1 MAFKIIRKEVDKKP
15 SEGSGIQW
23 STKQRREALE
33 LYRETGNLAA
43 CSRTL
48 GIPLDTLKLWK
59 TKEWWK
65 EWMEERQIQTI
76 TERGKR
82 MERLIDLASSTIED
96 SLINGDKRVAMNGDV
111 YRVPVN
117 AKTAT
122 AILDS
127 SFSKA
132 VEMEDRI
139 NGTLKK
145 ETEEKSEERL
155 KKLFLEFARFAK
167 AHEVQINDVQ
177 LTGPNHSPAEQ
188 SEGVVDPPEANENAI
203 PEERETGLQAGTGLG
218 EKNYRQGPTE

>member
-1 MAFKIIRKEVDKKP
+1 MAFRIIKKEVDKKP

-33 LYRETGNLAA
+33 LYRETGNLSAT
-43 CSRTL
+43 SRTL
-48 GIPLDTLKLWK
+48 GIPLETLKLWK
-59 TKEWWK
+59 SKEWWK
-65 EWMEERQIQTI
+65 EAMEERQLQTI

-82 MERLIDLASSTIED
+82 MEKLIDLASGVIED
-96 SLINGDKRVAMNGDV
+96 SLQNGDKRITQTGEVI
-111 YRVPVN
+111 RVPVN

-139 NGTLKK
+139 NGNLKK

-167 AHEVQINDVQ
+167 AHEVNINLPTDD
-177 LTGPNHSPAEQ
+177 N
-188 SEGVVDPPEANENAI
+188 NNALHDQRQ
-203 PEERETGLQAGTGLG
+203 EGLQEGTGVG
-218 EKNYRQGPTE
+218 EADNRQGSSE

>member
-96 SLINGDKRVAMNGDV
+96 SLTNGDKRITQTGEVI
-111 YRVPVN
+111 RVPVN

-167 AHEVQINDVQ
+167 AHEVNINIEENQ
-177 LTGPNHSPAEQ
+177 NALP
-188 SEGVVDPPEANENAI
+188 EG
-203 PEERETGLQAGTGLG
+203 RETGLQAGTGLG
-218 EKNYRQGPTE
+218 ETDNGSGSSERPGTTGHSPRGGNEGG